1 MAKTFGELKAGDT
14 IYWMSIHTI
23 NTGTKKGNCGMAYKT
38 LKREVSIESYP
49 AMSNIGEFN
58 VFKVEE
64 PTGTHFG
71 QPAKGCKTVIVYYN
85 NGRHHSYKTLDK
97 SSATEVSN
105 YLLNS
110 FHIYSTNKTDIILKA
125 KEIIQALMEVNRN
138 NMIERDKCY
147 KEMLSKLN
155 NGL

>member
-1 MAKTFGELKAGDT
+1 
-14 IYWMSIHTI
+14 
-23 NTGTKKGNCGMAYKT
+23 MAYKK

-49 AMSNIGEFN
+49 AMSNIGEFK

-64 PTGTHFG
+64 PTVTHFG
-71 QPAKGCKTVIVYYN
+71 QSVKGSQTVIVYYN
-85 NGRHHSYKTLDK
+85 NGAHHTYKILDK
-97 SSATEVSN
+97 TRTTEVSN
-105 YLLNS
+105 FLLNN

-125 KEIIQALMEVNRN
+125 REIIQALMEVNRN

-147 KEMLSKLN
+147 KEMLLKLN

>member
-14 IYWMSIHTI
+14 IYWMSVHTI
-23 NTGTKKGNCGMAYKT
+23 STGVRTGNCAMAYKK
-38 LKREVSIESYP
+38 LKKEVSTESYP
-49 AMSNIGEFN
+49 AMSNIGEFK

-71 QPAKGCKTVIVYYN
+71 QPAKGSQTVIVYYN
-85 NGRHHSYKTLDK
+85 NGAHHTYKTLDK
-97 SSATEVSN
+97 TSTTEVSGF
-105 YLLNS
+105 LINS
-110 FHIYSTNKTDIILKA
+110 YHIYSTNKTDIILKA
-125 KEIIQALMEVNRN
+125 REIIQALMETNRN

-155 NGL
+155 SGL

>member
-1 MAKTFGELKAGDT
+1 MAKTFGELKVGDT

-23 NTGTKKGNCGMAYKT
+23 NTGTKKGNCAMAYKK
-38 LKREVSIESYP
+38 LKKETSIESYP
-49 AMSNIGEFN
+49 AMSNIGEFK

-71 QPAKGCKTVIVYYN
+71 QPAKGSQTVTVYYN
-85 NGRHHSYKTLDK
+85 NGAHHTYKILDK
-97 SSATEVSN
+97 TSTTEVSN
-105 YLLNS
+105 LLPNN

-125 KEIIQALMEVNRN
+125 REIIQALMEVNRN

-147 KEMLSKLN
+147 KEMLLKLN